1 MCISFPIRPGDEPGP
16 LTRAWRRVGGSPQ
29 RLLGLLGAVYAVV
42 LAVLALSGLVAG
54 PVLGFALVYGAV
66 GLPLVGVLLERMP
79 VWANRLPVH
88 YVWYGGAYW
97 AGAVALVLL
106 AVAALWG
113 APWRWAGG
121 AFLLLAWLLALHP
134 LHHMRPWVGPESAAK
149 ARAAVFTVYAVTA
162 SLPVAGFFAL

>member
-42 LAVLALSGLVAG
+42 LAALAVGGPAAG
-54 PVLGFALVYGAV
+54 PALVFALVYGAV
-66 GLPLVGVLLERMP
+66 GLPLVGMLLERMP
-79 VWANRLPVH
+79 IWADRLPVH

-106 AVAALWG
+106 AAGLWWG
-113 APWRWAGG
+113 APWRWTGG

-149 ARAAVFTVYAVTA
+149 ARAAVFTVYAVTT
-162 SLPVAGFFAL
+162 SLPVAAFFAL